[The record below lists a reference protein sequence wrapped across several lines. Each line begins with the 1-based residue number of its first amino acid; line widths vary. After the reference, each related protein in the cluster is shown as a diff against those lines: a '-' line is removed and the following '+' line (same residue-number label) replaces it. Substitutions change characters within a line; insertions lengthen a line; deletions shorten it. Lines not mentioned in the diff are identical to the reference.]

1 MLSCGLDASTTVCG
15 YAFTDENKQIVAAG
29 FLDLTPFATN
39 RLKSAAVV
47 AMIKTKF
54 PIDHNKLDRINL
66 EGALGGFSGPSS
78 RVVVVK
84 LARWSAIL
92 EFVLQDAFACPIN
105 LINAT
110 TARKQLFGKA
120 RIDGINPKVYVKSMI
135 DTLYDMT
142 PWIVKNRI
150 GNPDKRT
157 EDMFDAVV
165 MATYNPID
173 QK

>member
-1 MLSCGLDASTTVCG
+1 MVYCGLDASTTTVG
-15 YAFTDENKQIVAAG
+15 WAFTDENKKIVSAG

-47 AMIKTKF
+47 ALIKSKCPVDCT
-54 PIDHNKLDRINL
+54 KLDRINL

-84 LARWSAIL
+84 LARWSAVL

-120 RIDGINPKVYVKSMI
+120 RITGIKPKVYVKSMM
-135 DTLYDMT
+135 DKLYDVT
-142 PWIVKNRI
+142 PWVVKNRV
-150 GNPDKRT
+150 GNPDKRN
-157 EDMFDAVV
+157 EDMLDAVV
-165 MATYNPID
+165 MATYIPN
-173 QK
+173 

>member
-1 MLSCGLDASTTVCG
+1 MVSCGLDASTTTVG
-15 YAFTDENKQIVAAG
+15 WAFTDENKKIVSAG

-47 AMIKTKF
+47 ALIKSKCPVDCT
-54 PIDHNKLDRINL
+54 KLDRINL

-84 LARWSAIL
+84 LARWSAVL
-92 EFVLQDAFACPIN
+92 EFVLQYAFACPIN

-120 RIDGINPKVYVKSMI
+120 RIKGIKPKIFVKENIEKM
-135 DTLYDMT
+135 YDMT
-142 PWIVKNRI
+142 PWVKLNRNGIADKKMEDVYDAIVASCYEPVRL
-150 GNPDKRT
+150 
-157 EDMFDAVV
+157 
-165 MATYNPID
+165 
-173 QK
+173 